1 MARTVFTAEHEMF
14 RDAVRA
20 FLDQHV
26 VPNHLDWEKQGLVP
40 REVWREAGRRGLLC
54 PMAPEKYGGAGGD
67 FGFAA
72 VMIEELARENAT
84 GLGFS
89 MHSDVVAPYI
99 TKFGTEELKQEWMP
113 RLIAGEAIG
122 ALGMTEPGTGSDVK
136 AIRTTARREGNEY
149 IINGSKT
156 FITNGINCGLIV
168 LACKTDPSAGRKG
181 VSLIVVPE
189 DAPGFVKGRKLDKI
203 GLLAQDTAELFFEDV
218 RVPAHYLLG
227 EENMGFSYMMSELPQ
242 ERMIVP
248 IRAAASIEA
257 MLERT
262 VEYTKDRSAFGA
274 PLFSFQNTKFKLADA
289 RAQLE
294 MLRTFVDDCLAEFLR
309 GELSTDRAAM
319 AKLMGAEMQNR
330 ILDDLVQLHGGY
342 GFMNEF
348 IVSRAWRDARVMRIY
363 AGTSEI
369 MREII
374 ARTL

>member
-14 RDAVRA
+14 REAVRA
-20 FLDQHV
+20 FLEQPV
-26 VPNHLDWEKQGLVP
+26 VPHHLEWEKQGLVP
-40 REVWREAGRRGLLC
+40 RDVWREAGRWGLLC
-54 PMAPEKYGGAGGD
+54 PMAPEEYGGAGGD

-72 VMIEELARENAT
+72 VIIEELARENAT

-89 MHSDVVAPYI
+89 MHSDVVTPYI

-136 AIRTTARREGNEY
+136 AIRTTASREGDEY
-149 IINGSKT
+149 VINGSKT
-156 FITNGINCGLIV
+156 FITNGINCGLII

-189 DAPGFVKGRKLDKI
+189 GTPGFTKGRKLDKI

-227 EENMGFSYMMSELPQ
+227 QENLGFSYMMSELPQ

-262 VEYTKDRSAFGA
+262 VEYTKDRSAFGV

-294 MLRTFVDDCLAEFLR
+294 MLRAFVDDCLAEFLR
-309 GELSTDRAAM
+309 GELSADRAAM

-348 IVSRAWRDARVMRIY
+348 VVSRAWRDARVMRIY

>member
-89 MHSDVVAPYI
+89 MHSDVVAPYL

-262 VEYTKDRSAFGA
+262 VEYTKERSAFGA

-309 GELSTDRAAM
+309 GELSADRAAM

>member
-1 MARTVFTAEHEMF
+1 
-14 RDAVRA
+14 
-20 FLDQHV
+20 
-26 VPNHLDWEKQGLVP
+26 
-40 REVWREAGRRGLLC
+40 
-54 PMAPEKYGGAGGD
+54 MAPEKYGGAGGD

-99 TKFGTEELKQEWMP
+99 AKFGTEELKQEWMP

-136 AIRTTARREGNEY
+136 AIRTTARREWNEY

-248 IRAAASIEA
+248 IRAAASIDA

-309 GELSTDRAAM
+309 GELSADRAAM

>member
-262 VEYTKDRSAFGA
+262 VEYTKERSAFGA

-309 GELSTDRAAM
+309 GELSADRAAM

>member
-309 GELSTDRAAM
+309 GELSADRAAM

>member
-54 PMAPEKYGGAGGD
+54 PMAPEEYGGAGGD

-309 GELSTDRAAM
+309 GELSADRAAM

>member
-1 MARTVFTAEHEMF
+1 
-14 RDAVRA
+14 
-20 FLDQHV
+20 
-26 VPNHLDWEKQGLVP
+26 
-40 REVWREAGRRGLLC
+40 
-54 PMAPEKYGGAGGD
+54 MAPEEYGGAGGD

-89 MHSDVVAPYI
+89 MHSDVVTPYI

-113 RLIAGEAIG
+113 RLIAGEVIG

-136 AIRTTARREGNEY
+136 AIRTTASREGDEY
-149 IINGSKT
+149 VINGSKT
-156 FITNGINCGLIV
+156 FITNGINCGLII

-189 DAPGFVKGRKLDKI
+189 GTPGFTKGRKLDKI

-227 EENMGFSYMMSELPQ
+227 QENLGFSYMMSELPQ

-294 MLRTFVDDCLAEFLR
+294 MLRAFVDDCLAEFLR
-309 GELSTDRAAM
+309 GELSADRAAM

-348 IVSRAWRDARVMRIY
+348 VVSRAWRDARVMRIY

>member
-1 MARTVFTAEHEMF
+1 
-14 RDAVRA
+14 
-20 FLDQHV
+20 
-26 VPNHLDWEKQGLVP
+26 
-40 REVWREAGRRGLLC
+40 
-54 PMAPEKYGGAGGD
+54 
-67 FGFAA
+67 
-72 VMIEELARENAT
+72 
-84 GLGFS
+84 
-89 MHSDVVAPYI
+89 
-99 TKFGTEELKQEWMP
+99 MP

-218 RVPAHYLLG
+218 RVPTHYLLG
-227 EENMGFSYMMSELPQ
+227 EENLGFSYMMSELPQ

-309 GELSTDRAAM
+309 GELSADRAAM

-348 IVSRAWRDARVMRIY
+348 IVSCAWRDARVMRIY

>member
-89 MHSDVVAPYI
+89 MHSDVVAPYV

-218 RVPAHYLLG
+218 RVPTHYLLG

-248 IRAAASIEA
+248 IRAAASIDA

-309 GELSTDRAAM
+309 GELSADRAAM

>member
-54 PMAPEKYGGAGGD
+54 PMAPEEYGGAGGD

-248 IRAAASIEA
+248 IRAAASIDA

-309 GELSTDRAAM
+309 GELSADRAAM